1 MRVLNFTVPYYCEGI
16 KVSMFLRV
24 KGEFSAS
31 IIQTLRH
38 TQGGILKN
46 GMPSRTI
53 DKVKKG
59 DIITV
64 NLPEKSSEPLLFDFP
79 LDIIYEDDDILVLN
93 KPAGISMH
101 PTYNHPNGTLAN
113 AAAAYL
119 KKRGKGEA
127 CIRAIGRL
135 DKGTSGV
142 VVLALNSYAASRLNN
157 NLKKE
162 YLAVIRGCLSG
173 FGVIDAPIF
182 RPFPDKTIRAVGHGD
197 ESVTH
202 WQAQKQFDSFTLVRV
217 FPQTGRTHQI
227 RVHFAHIGMPL
238 IGDEMYGG
246 PQSALIKRPALHCER
261 VSLIHNVTGEN
272 MIFKAPVP
280 EDFRKLLK

>member
-1 MRVLNFTVPYYCEGI
+1 MRVLNFTVPSYYEGKKI
-16 KVSMFLRV
+16 SVFLRN
-24 KGEFSAS
+24 EERFSAT
-31 IIQTLRH
+31 IIQTLRN

-53 DKVKKG
+53 DKVFKG

-64 NLPEKSSEPLLFDFP
+64 KLPEKSSQMLLFDFP

-101 PTYNHPNGTLAN
+101 PTHNHPNGTLAN
-113 AAAAYL
+113 AAVNYL
-119 KKRGKGEA
+119 RKKGKGDC

-157 NLKKE
+157 NLEKE
-162 YLAVIRGCLSG
+162 YLAVIGGSISG
-173 FGVIDAPIF
+173 FGVIDAPIY
-182 RPFPDKTIRAVGHGD
+182 RPFPYKTIRAAGHGD
-197 ESVTH
+197 KAVTRFE
-202 WQAQKQFDSFTLVRV
+202 AQKKIGDYTLVRV

-227 RVHFAHIGMPL
+227 RVHFAHMGMPL
-238 IGDEMYGG
+238 VGDEMYEG
-246 PQSALIKRPALHCER
+246 PKSELIKRPALHCET
-261 VSLIHNVTGEN
+261 VTLIHNVTGER
-272 MIFKAPVP
+272 MCFKSPVP
-280 EDFRKLLK
+280 EDFRKLIK